1 MNCTACGKGL
11 NYGSRFC
18 SNCGQAVP
26 EPSFTPP
33 AQPYAPYQRIVRP
46 LYGRMIGGVCAG
58 LAQHF
63 GWDVA
68 LVRVVLVVLVFFG
81 CGTPILAYFIAW
93 IVIPNEPY
101 AFPPAPY
108 AQTYAPPAPTQAAP
122 TSGPTA

>member
-18 SNCGQAVP
+18 SNCGQAVA
-26 EPSFTPP
+26 EPVVPP
-33 AQPYAPYQRIVRP
+33 PSPPYTYHQRIVRP
-46 LYGRMIGGVCAG
+46 LYGRMVGGVCAG

-68 LVRVVLVVLVFFG
+68 LVRVLLVVLVFFG
-81 CGTPILAYFIAW
+81 CGTPILAYLIAW

-101 AFPPAPY
+101 SYPTGPY
-108 AQTYAPPAPTQAAP
+108 AQTYAPPTPAPAAP
-122 TSGPTA
+122 TNGPTA